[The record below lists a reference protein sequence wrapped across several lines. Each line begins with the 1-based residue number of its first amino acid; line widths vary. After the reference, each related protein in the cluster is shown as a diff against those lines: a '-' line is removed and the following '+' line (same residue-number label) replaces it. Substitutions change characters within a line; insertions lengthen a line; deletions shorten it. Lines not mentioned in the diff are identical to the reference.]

1 MKQPIDRT
9 ACEGTSPISASE
21 AVEEAILRAGERF
34 PQLRAI
40 EVLALEPS
48 DGGGAQARLY
58 RARVRPRPMKSADE
72 REALPHG
79 LVG

>member
-9 ACEGTSPISASE
+9 ACEGTSFISASE

-40 EVLALEPS
+40 EVLALEP
-48 DGGGAQARLY
+48 GEGEGQHTRLY
-58 RARVRPRPMKSADE
+58 RARVRPRSTKSAGR
-72 REALPHG
+72 REALPPG
-79 LVG
+79 LAG

>member
-1 MKQPIDRT
+1 MKQPIDQT

-40 EVLALEPS
+40 EVLALEPAE
-48 DGGGAQARLY
+48 GEEPCARLY
-58 RARVRPRPMKSADE
+58 RARVRPRPTKSA
-72 REALPHG
+72 AQA
-79 LVG
+79 